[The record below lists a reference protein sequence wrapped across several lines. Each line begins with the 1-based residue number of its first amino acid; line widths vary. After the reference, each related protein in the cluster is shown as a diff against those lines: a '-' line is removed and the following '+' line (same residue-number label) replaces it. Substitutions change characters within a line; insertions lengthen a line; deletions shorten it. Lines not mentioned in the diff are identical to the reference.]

1 MLKYVCI
8 LSAALLLG
16 LCSCT
21 VYDRGTG
28 NYLDYP
34 ELTETNAS
42 IVEIATLS
50 EEERRVRFE
59 RLKKLAEE
67 PYPQYELDAGDVLNI
82 KVYNHP
88 DLETQTP
95 VTPDGHVGMMFVG
108 QVKVGA
114 VRCRRLRRG
123 SNRRWRL
130 TSRIRWSAFRR
141 CRSTPRA

>member
-50 EEERRVRFE
+50 EEERRSASSGSKSWPKNRI
-59 RLKKLAEE
+59 R
-67 PYPQYELDAGDVLNI
+67 NMSS
-82 KVYNHP
+82 
-88 DLETQTP
+88 TP
-95 VTPDGHVGMMFVG
+95 VM
-108 QVKVGA
+108 
-114 VRCRRLRRG
+114 C
-123 SNRRWRL
+123 
-130 TSRIRWSAFRR
+130 
-141 CRSTPRA
+141 

>member
-50 EEERRVRFE
+50 E
-59 RLKKLAEE
+59 
-67 PYPQYELDAGDVLNI
+67 
-82 KVYNHP
+82 
-88 DLETQTP
+88 
-95 VTPDGHVGMMFVG
+95 
-108 QVKVGA
+108 
-114 VRCRRLRRG
+114 G
-123 SNRRWRL
+123 SASSGSKSWPKN
-130 TSRIRWSAFRR
+130 RIRNMS
-141 CRSTPRA
+141 STPAMC

>member
-67 PYPQYELDAGDVLNI
+67 PYP
-82 KVYNHP
+82 
-88 DLETQTP
+88 P
-95 VTPDGHVGMMFVG
+95 VM
-108 QVKVGA
+108 
-114 VRCRRLRRG
+114 C
-123 SNRRWRL
+123 
-130 TSRIRWSAFRR
+130 
-141 CRSTPRA
+141 

>member
-28 NYLDYP
+28 NDLDYP

-82 KVYNHP
+82 
-88 DLETQTP
+88 
-95 VTPDGHVGMMFVG
+95 
-108 QVKVGA
+108 
-114 VRCRRLRRG
+114 
-123 SNRRWRL
+123 
-130 TSRIRWSAFRR
+130 
-141 CRSTPRA
+141 